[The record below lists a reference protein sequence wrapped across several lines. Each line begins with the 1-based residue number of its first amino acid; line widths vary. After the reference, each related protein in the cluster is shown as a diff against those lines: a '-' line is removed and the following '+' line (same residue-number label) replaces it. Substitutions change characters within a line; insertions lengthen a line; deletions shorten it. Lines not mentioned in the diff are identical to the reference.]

1 MLHTFA
7 QRFQFSFVLRDGGC
21 LAHRNRKGEECFY
34 DAKTQA
40 KIQRNLAGHT
50 TSRQFSIYAP
60 PPQQSTA
67 NQSLFPAAPPPLPL
81 RFPSLTSPSAT
92 ASFSAAAAAAPN
104 RPPPRAA
111 IAPPGAP
118 PAGAAD
124 SPDPGKPRF
133 AASCVAGGGL
143 IWG

>member
-67 NQSLFPAAPPPLPL
+67 NQSLFPAAPPPPPL

-92 ASFSAAAAAAPN
+92 ASFSADPGKPRFAASCV
-104 RPPPRAA
+104 
-111 IAPPGAP
+111 
-118 PAGAAD
+118 AGAAD